1 MRKNNKNYTP
11 GVKVQ
16 SGFTMIEIMVALVLG
31 VGILTAAITMQVQH
45 RKGFKLTSNKLEM
58 QTNAKLAF
66 EFISTGLRSVG
77 SMGCKTSQ
85 QLLGEDG
92 DPTKVNTNGCYSYI
106 CIDFNDPK
114 IANADFR
121 PGREILGYE
130 YTGGNLSPLPPTA
143 FPFSALG
150 HYNQGSDA
158 LTIAGGYGEVYKL
171 QNAEGITPVS
181 TGFDLDETGVSKFRL
196 KVDQY
201 AMLTSCQG
209 AKVFKVTSFNNV
221 TGVGTWASG
230 AGADENKT
238 SQIGPF
244 YKYMGNRISSK
255 IELRRA
261 AVTTFFVGMNPL
273 GDANGVPSLYQ
284 DIDGGSKLMVQGV
297 EEIQFL
303 YGVNQSGAQRNTAD
317 RYLTADQIEAIT
329 IASGENKWEEV
340 VSVRIGIIMRS
351 KTEVYSADITQSD
364 ISLPCIDT
372 SADPFYYK
380 MAPKTDKF
388 ARTSYC
394 AEVSLRNRLTGPRLG
409 KKT

>member
-1 MRKNNKNYTP
+1 MKNNNKNYVP
-11 GVKVQ
+11 DVKNQ

-66 EFISTGLRSVG
+66 EFISTGLRSIG
-77 SMGCKTSQ
+77 SMGCKTSK
-85 QLLGEDG
+85 QLLDGG
-92 DPTKVNTNGCYSYI
+92 DPKKVNKNGCYSYV
-106 CIDFNDPK
+106 CIDFNDPT

-130 YTGGNLSPLPPTA
+130 YTGANLSPLPPTA
-143 FPFSALG
+143 FPFVALG
-150 HYNQGSDA
+150 HYNKGSDA
-158 LTIAGGYGEVYKL
+158 LTISGGYGEVYKL
-171 QNAEGITPVS
+171 QNAKDLTAVS
-181 TGFDLDETGVSKFRL
+181 TGFDLDEAGISKFRL
-196 KVDQY
+196 KVGQY
-201 AMLTSCQG
+201 AMLTSCRG
-209 AKVFKVTSFNNV
+209 AKVFKVTSFNNT
-221 TGVGTWASG
+221 TGVGTWAGG

-238 SQIGPF
+238 SQIGAF
-244 YKYMGNRISSK
+244 YNYLGNRISSK

-273 GDANGVPSLYQ
+273 GDVKGVPSLYQ
-284 DIDGGSKLMVQGV
+284 DIDGVSKLMVQGV

-303 YGVNQSGAQRNTAD
+303 YGLNESDEQRNTAD
-317 RYLTADQIEAIT
+317 RYLTADQIAALT
-329 IASGENKWEEV
+329 LSSNENKWEEV

-364 ISLPCIDT
+364 ISLPCIDAP
-372 SADPFYYK
+372 ADPFYYK
-380 MAPKTDKF
+380 MAPKTDRF